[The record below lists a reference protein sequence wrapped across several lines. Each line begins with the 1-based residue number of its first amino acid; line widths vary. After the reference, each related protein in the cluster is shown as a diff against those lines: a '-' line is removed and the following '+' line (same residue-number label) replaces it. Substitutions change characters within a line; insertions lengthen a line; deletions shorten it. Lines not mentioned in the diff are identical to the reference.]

1 MASLQN
7 AQIDQSYQGLIK
19 TTDNAVI
26 GATEKVIT
34 DGEGNAST
42 LSLGTT
48 SASFTGD
55 LDLTNATV
63 TGLPGAGAGLV
74 AGTGADSMVSAAS
87 LTTTPAIAS
96 GTDSIALGDDAQA
109 TQLNSIA
116 IGPNSGATA
125 QRAVALGWSTTAS
138 VTDAIAI
145 GPRATATADAAI
157 AIGGDFSNLSATTA
171 SATNAIAIGNNAKAT
186 AIGAVGLGAGVTAAI
201 IDTVSVKALEV
212 QTDSTPTAG
221 GIIMS
226 DAGGT
231 DRRINIDATGALQ
244 IDSTPVGGGGSGG
257 TEFSSAYRNDI
268 YSATM
273 GGYPSNT
280 FAKHMQPIV
289 GRPSMNGSIDQS
301 NNSTLFVR
309 CYGDVGSIMS
319 TIVVP
324 LYAGSTTDVVVEW
337 YSADSTTGMPGTR
350 VYTETFAEATGAD
363 GFYEFNLTTPQVM
376 NGIGDWWVGCRTSND
391 RKLAQISGDAAIH
404 SMASWGGYGGAIGG
418 FTPINT
424 LYYNTAPAPATIP
437 TSYAWSGRDELTMY
451 FWK

>member
-7 AQIDQSYQGLIK
+7 SQIDQSYQGLIK
-19 TTDNAVI
+19 LDDNGTIDPTVL
-26 GATEKVIT
+26 KQLT
-34 DGEGNAST
+34 DGTGGSLPIQVSQVQTKFQASVD
-42 LSLGTT
+42 
-48 SASFTGD
+48 FTG
-55 LDLTNATV
+55 ATV
-63 TGLPGAGAGLV
+63 TGLPAGAAGLV

-87 LTTTPAIAS
+87 LTTTPATAGADSVALGDNARAEDARCVALGVNSWAQSGDCLALGNGAHARLADCISIGTSSQAADNRGIAIGKDAKS
-96 GTDSIALGDDAQA
+96 AISVLDAIALGTSSRANA
-109 TQLNSIA
+109 TGA
-116 IGPNSGATA
+116 I
-125 QRAVALGWSTTAS
+125 ALG
-138 VTDAIAI
+138 
-145 GPRATATADAAI
+145 
-157 AIGGDFSNLSATTA
+157 
-171 SATNAIAIGNNAKAT
+171 NN
-186 AIGAVGLGAGVTAAI
+186 VTAAI

-244 IDSTPVGGGGSGG
+244 IDSTPVGGGGGGG
-257 TEFSSAYRNDI
+257 TEFSSAYRNNI

-273 GGYPSNT
+273 GGYPTNT

-289 GRPSMNGSIDQS
+289 GRPFMGGSIDQS
-301 NNSTLFVR
+301 NTATLFVR

-319 TIVVP
+319 TIIVP
-324 LYAGSTTDVVVEW
+324 LFVGSATDVVVEW

-350 VYTETFAEATGAD
+350 VYTETFSEATGAE

-376 NGIGDWWVGCRTSND
+376 NGTGDWWVGCRTSND

-404 SMASWGGYGGAIGG
+404 SMASWGGYGGSIAG
-418 FTPINT
+418 FSPINT
-424 LYYNTAPAPATIP
+424 LYYVNTPVPATIP
-437 TSYAWSGRDELTMY
+437 TSNAWSGRDELTMY